1 MKVMAFFFYYP
12 LKKQTRNGM
21 HILKCLVRVG
31 QQVGRTA
38 AWGGLLPGESG
49 LDMPSLLPKGRVGGE
64 QTGHAESAGE
74 CGLDMPS
81 LLLLF
86 VFSVVNVCLLF
97 PWPFAFRASLF
108 FKLFIK
114 SSIFMTCLPISFL
127 SVIFLQRSQV
137 FVASHLKQELV
148 FLCLNHRK
156 RRESILFMPWKN

>member
-1 MKVMAFFFYYP
+1 MAFFFHYA

-21 HILKCLVRVG
+21 LILKCLVRVG

-38 AWGGLLPGESG
+38 AC
-49 LDMPSLLPKGRVGGE
+49 GRE
-64 QTGHAESAGE
+64 RTGHAQSAAVWGESRLDMLSLLSEGWGE
-74 CGLDMPS
+74 SRLDMPS

-108 FKLFIK
+108 FKLFVK
-114 SSIFMTCLPISFL
+114 SSIFMACLPISFL
-127 SVIFLQRSQV
+127 SVIFLQHSQV

-156 RRESILFMPWKN
+156 RRESILFMPRKN